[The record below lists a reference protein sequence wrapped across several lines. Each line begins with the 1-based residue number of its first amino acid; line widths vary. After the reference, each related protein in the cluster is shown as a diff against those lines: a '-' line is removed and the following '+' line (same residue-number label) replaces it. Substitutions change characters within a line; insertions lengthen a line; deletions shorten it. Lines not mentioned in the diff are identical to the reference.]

1 VSGSFLVKNVSE
13 SGLELEVVLSE
24 FDPKKKDYAVHVDVE
39 CGDGH
44 SDDVV
49 SKNSR
54 WECKQN
60 IEFRDWR
67 RGQICDRVLS

>member
-1 VSGSFLVKNVSE
+1 MSGSFLVKNVSE

-44 SDDVV
+44 SDNIA

-54 WECKQN
+54 WE
-60 IEFRDWR
+60 
-67 RGQICDRVLS
+67 